1 MNTFDAVLFLVSLGY
16 VFIIFAIGQGS
27 YEHAGDGFDK
37 TSGSKYFS
45 KSRPA
50 HTFSITDISLKRQG
64 IEQHHPVG
72 VWAPHDGSAGN
83 G

>member
-1 MNTFDAVLFLVSLGY
+1 
-16 VFIIFAIGQGS
+16 
-27 YEHAGDGFDK
+27 
-37 TSGSKYFS
+37 
-45 KSRPA
+45 
-50 HTFSITDISLKRQG
+50 LKRQG